1 VPADLRP
8 RFVAIRPLAD
18 LAALLGVRTAGRD
31 APGPL
36 TSRGTPRGVRGI
48 THDSRRVHPGDL
60 YAALPGSQYHGARF
74 CAQAAVNGAAAVLT
88 DPAGKELAIRSGLPV
103 FVVGDPRSRLGEIAA
118 WVYGNPS
125 AKLPV
130 LGVTGTSGKTTTS
143 YLIESGLRSGGHLT
157 GLVGGVQTRIGDVIV
172 DSSLTTPEA
181 TDLQALLAA
190 MVEQGVTAAA
200 MEVSSHALA
209 LGRVA
214 GTSYDVAVF
223 TNLSQDHLDFHETID
238 AYFATKATLF
248 TPRYARAG
256 VVNLDDEH
264 GRILAA
270 APQIPTTTYSAAG
283 NPAAD
288 WRVAGARGGADG
300 SVFRVIGPGGIE
312 ADASVAMPGPFNV
325 ANALAAIVT
334 LVEAGVGI
342 AAAVAGVAACAGV
355 PGRLERV
362 EAGQD
367 FTVLVDY
374 SHKPGAVRA
383 VLDALRPVTLGNLT
397 IVLGCGGDR
406 DRAKRPL
413 MGAAAAGVADL
424 AIFTNDN
431 PRSEDPLEILAE
443 ILGGALTVPAAGRAH
458 VVIEPD
464 RAAAI
469 GLAISRAG
477 KGDVVL
483 VAGKGHERGQ
493 YAGSSVIPFD
503 DREVAAEALARR
515 LQAAEAEAGPGTP
528 GGVDQ
533 PDMGDL

>member
-1 VPADLRP
+1 V
-8 RFVAIRPLAD
+8 RPLAG

-31 APGPL
+31 GPGPL
-36 TSRGTPRGVRGI
+36 ATSGSARGVSGI
-48 THDSRRVHPGDL
+48 THDSRRVRPGDL
-60 YAALPGSQYHGARF
+60 YAALPGSQHHGARF
-74 CAQAAVNGAAAVLT
+74 CAQAAANGAAAVLT

-118 WVYGNPS
+118 WIYGQPS
-125 AKLPV
+125 GKLML
-130 LGVTGTSGKTTTS
+130 LGVTGTSGKTTTT
-143 YLIESGLRSGGHLT
+143 YLVESGLRAAGHLT
-157 GLVGGVQTRIGDVIV
+157 GLVGGVQTRIGDVTA

-190 MVEQGVTAAA
+190 MAEQGVTAAA
-200 MEVSSHALA
+200 MEVSSHALS

-214 GTSYDVAVF
+214 GTSYEVAVF

-238 AYFATKATLF
+238 AYFAAKAALF
-248 TPRYARAG
+248 TPAYARAG
-256 VVNLDDEH
+256 VVNLDDSR

-270 APQIPTTTYSAAG
+270 SPQIPLTTYSAAG

-288 WRVAGARGGADG
+288 WRVADVRSGADG
-300 SVFRVIGPGGIE
+300 SAFRVIGPGGIE

-325 ANALAAIVT
+325 ANALAAIVA

-342 AAAVAGVAACAGV
+342 ATAVAGVAACPGV

-367 FTVLVDY
+367 FTVFVDY

-383 VLDALRPVTLGNLT
+383 VLDALRTVTLGNLT

-413 MGAAAAGVADL
+413 MGAAAAGLADL

-431 PRSEDPLEILAE
+431 PRSEDPLQILSE
-443 ILGGALTVPAAGRAH
+443 MLSGALTVPAGSRAG

-469 GLAISRAG
+469 GLAIARAG

-483 VAGKGHERGQ
+483 IAGKGHERGQ
-493 YAGSSVIPFD
+493 YAGSAVIPFD
-503 DREVAAEALARR
+503 DREVAAEALAHR
-515 LQAAEAEAGPGTP
+515 LQAAGAQAAPGSP
-528 GGVDQ
+528 VGAHQ
-533 PDMGDL
+533 PDVGEL

>member
-1 VPADLRP
+1 VQ
-8 RFVAIRPLAD
+8 
-18 LAALLGVRTAGRD
+18 
-31 APGPL
+31 
-36 TSRGTPRGVRGI
+36 
-48 THDSRRVHPGDL
+48 PGDL
-60 YAALPGSQYHGARF
+60 YVALPGRQHHGGRF
-74 CAQAAVNGAAAVLT
+74 CAQAASAGATAILT

-103 FVVGDPRSRLGEIAA
+103 FVVGDPRSRLGAVSS

-125 AKLPV
+125 GKLT
-130 LGVTGTSGKTTTS
+130 LIGVTGTSGKTTTT
-143 YLIESGLRSGGHLT
+143 YLVESGLRAAGHLT
-157 GLVGGVQTRIGDVIV
+157 GLVGGVQTRVGEVTV
-172 DSSLTTPEA
+172 DSWLTTPEA

-214 GTSYDVAVF
+214 GTSYDVALF

-238 AYFATKATLF
+238 AYFAAKAALF
-248 TPRYARAG
+248 TPAYSRTG
-256 VVNLDDEH
+256 VVNIDDEH
-264 GRILAA
+264 GRLLAA
-270 APQIPTTTYSAAG
+270 APQIPLTTYSAAG
-283 NPAAD
+283 NPQAD
-288 WRVAGARGGADG
+288 WRAAEARGGADG
-300 SVFRVIGPGGIE
+300 SAFRVIGPGGVE
-312 ADASVAMPGPFNV
+312 ADASVALPGPFNV
-325 ANALAAIVT
+325 ANALAAIVA

-342 AAAVAGVAACAGV
+342 STAVAGVAACRGV

-367 FTVLVDY
+367 FTVFVDY

-413 MGAAAAGVADL
+413 MGAAAAGLADVAIL
-424 AIFTNDN
+424 TSDN
-431 PRSEDPLEILAE
+431 PRSEDPLGILAE
-443 ILGGALTVPAAGRAH
+443 MLAGALTVPAEARAH
-458 VVIEPD
+458 VIIEPD

-469 GLAISRAG
+469 GLAMTGAA

-493 YAGSSVIPFD
+493 YAGTSVIPFD

-515 LQAAEAEAGPGTP
+515 LAAPGGRPAGPSRRPRVEAGQADAARDDTAARV
-528 GGVDQ
+528 GGEV
-533 PDMGDL
+533 P